1 MQRIMI
7 LGAGPAQVPLIRAA
21 RAMGLYTIAATIP
34 GNYPGIPEADEVTYT
49 DIADPPAIAAAAQA
63 LAVDGVATC
72 CFEVGMR
79 ALGYTC
85 EKLGL
90 HGIGRRAA
98 EISVNKR
105 AMKEAFAA
113 GAVQAP
119 DWRLLRTGADLDA
132 AIDAFGLPMVVKAA
146 DLQGSNGVYV
156 LHDRAAAHEA
166 LAKCL
171 ALTGEDY
178 CLAEQFVAGE
188 SFCAEAFVQNGRILF
203 VLPDGNLTV
212 SNPDRPNIPIGHYA
226 PLDCSDAVRARITDQ
241 AERAIRACGFDDC
254 AVNFDFVL
262 QDGEPYIIELTARAG
277 ATCLS
282 ELIGAHFGVDY
293 YQMIL
298 MAALGRDARALFDR
312 RRAQPLPVAA
322 SMLRAP
328 AAGTVR
334 AIHLPDPLPGYV
346 RELTVLV
353 RPGDAVRPFENAG
366 DRIGQVLVS
375 GDDVPQCLA
384 RLEAVLNEIVIEV
397 Q

>member
-21 RAMGLYTIAATIP
+21 KAMGLYVIAATIP
-34 GNYPGIPEADEVTYT
+34 GDYPGIPEADEVTYT
-49 DIADPPAIAAAAQA
+49 DITDPEGITAAART

-72 CFEVGMR
+72 CFELGLR
-79 ALGYTC
+79 ALARTC
-85 EKLGL
+85 SELGL
-90 HGIGRRAA
+90 PGISPRAA

-113 GAVQAP
+113 GNVQAP
-119 DWRLLRTGADLDA
+119 EWRVLRADADLDG
-132 AIDAFGLPMVVKAA
+132 AISQLGLPMVVKAA
-146 DLQGSNGVYV
+146 DLQGSAGVYV
-156 LHDRAAAHEA
+156 VRDRAGASAA
-166 LAKCL
+166 LGKCL
-171 ALTGEDY
+171 ALTGENF
-178 CLAEQFVAGE
+178 CLAERYVTGR
-188 SFCAEAFVQNGRILF
+188 SFCAEAFVQNGRVLF

-212 SNPDRPNIPIGHYA
+212 SNPGRPNIPIGHYA
-226 PLDCSDAVRARITDQ
+226 PLDCSDAVRARITAQ
-241 AERAIRACGFDDC
+241 AERAIRACGFDNC

-262 QDGEPYIIELTARAG
+262 EGEEPYIIELTARAG

-293 YQMIL
+293 YKMIL
-298 MAALGRDARALFDR
+298 MAALGRDAGALFAAR
-312 RRAQPLPVAA
+312 RREPLPVAA

-334 AIHLPDPLPGYV
+334 AVRLPEPLPDYV
-346 RELTVLV
+346 KELTVLAK
-353 RPGDAVRPFENAG
+353 PGDAVRPFETAG

-375 GDDVPQCLA
+375 GGDVPECLA
-384 RLEAVLNEIVIEV
+384 RLEDILNKIVIEV